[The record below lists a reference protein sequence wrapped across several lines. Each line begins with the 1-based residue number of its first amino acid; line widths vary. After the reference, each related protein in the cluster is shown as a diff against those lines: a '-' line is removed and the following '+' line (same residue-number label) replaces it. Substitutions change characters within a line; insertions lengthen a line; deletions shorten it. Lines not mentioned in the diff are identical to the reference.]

1 MPNFTVQ
8 ILTISCDIYKE
19 SKLAGICVSFTYQK
33 VTLYS
38 SSVAPM
44 VDELELEVQLP
55 YSRLTY
61 MYIKEIRH
69 STVKIS
75 LVSIYVTNGVNYV
88 VANKSEK

>member
-1 MPNFTVQ
+1 
-8 ILTISCDIYKE
+8 
-19 SKLAGICVSFTYQK
+19 
-33 VTLYS
+33 
-38 SSVAPM
+38 M

-75 LVSIYVTNGVNYV
+75 LFSIYVTKGVNYV